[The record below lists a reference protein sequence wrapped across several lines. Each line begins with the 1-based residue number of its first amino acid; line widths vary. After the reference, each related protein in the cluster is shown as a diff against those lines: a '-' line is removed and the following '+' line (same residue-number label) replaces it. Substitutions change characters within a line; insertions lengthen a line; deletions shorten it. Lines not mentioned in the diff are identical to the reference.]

1 MFGNRKRKKKA
12 QPKEFL
18 KRGVLRDFDKLPET
32 QKLLLRG
39 TVYGFKTT
47 LDNTAPIGFDIY
59 LINEDKLME
68 FKNDFNTNDKDEHS
82 KRYKEWM
89 AYFGLD
95 YNLHRKKVQQMI
107 RGIYEYTGG
116 ELDYRNKRMLNE
128 VSYKQKSTIEKEK
141 KREQSKIV

>member
-1 MFGNRKRKKKA
+1 MFGKKKKKEV
-12 QPKEFL
+12 KEFL
-18 KRGVLRDFDKLPET
+18 KRGIVKDFDKLPET

-82 KRYKEWM
+82 KLYKEWM

-95 YNLHRKKVQQMI
+95 YNVHRKKVQQMI
-107 RGIYEYTGG
+107 RGIYEYTHGQ
-116 ELDYRNKRMLNE
+116 LDYRNSRMKNE
-128 VSYKQKSTIEKEK
+128 VSYKQKSTIKKEEEIEK
-141 KREQSKIV
+141 SKIV

>member
-68 FKNDFNTNDKDEHS
+68 FKNDFNTNDAGLHS

-95 YNLHRKKVQQMI
+95 YNLHRKVVQRMI

-116 ELDYRNKRMLNE
+116 ESDYRNKRMLNG

>member
-1 MFGNRKRKKKA
+1 MFGKKKKKEV
-12 QPKEFL
+12 KEFL
-18 KRGVLRDFDKLPET
+18 KRGIVKDFDKLPET

-68 FKNDFNTNDKDEHS
+68 FKNDFNTNDAELHS

-95 YNLHRKKVQQMI
+95 YNLHRKVVQRMI

>member
-1 MFGNRKRKKKA
+1 MFGKKKKKEV
-12 QPKEFL
+12 KEFL
-18 KRGVLRDFDKLPET
+18 KRGIVKDFDKLPET

-82 KRYKEWM
+82 KLYKEWM
-89 AYFGLD
+89 TYFGLD

-107 RGIYEYTGG
+107 RGIYEYTHGQ
-116 ELDYRNKRMLNE
+116 LDYRNSRMKNE
-128 VSYKQKSTIEKEK
+128 VSYKQKSTIKKEEEIEK
-141 KREQSKIV
+141 SKIV

>member
-1 MFGNRKRKKKA
+1 MFGKKKKKEV
-12 QPKEFL
+12 KEFL
-18 KRGVLRDFDKLPET
+18 KRETVKDFDKLPET

-89 AYFGLD
+89 AYFELD

-107 RGIYEYTGG
+107 RGIYEYTHGQ
-116 ELDYRNKRMLNE
+116 LDYRNSRMKNE
-128 VSYKQKSTIEKEK
+128 VSYKQKSTIKKEEEIEK
-141 KREQSKIV
+141 SKIV

>member
-1 MFGNRKRKKKA
+1 MFKKRKRKKKA

-18 KRGVLRDFDKLPET
+18 KREVFRDFDKLPET

-68 FKNDFNTNDKDEHS
+68 FKNDFNTNDAKLHS

-89 AYFGLD
+89 SYFGLD
-95 YNLHRKKVQQMI
+95 YNSHRKVVQRMI

-116 ELDYRNKRMLNE
+116 ELDYRNKRMRNE
-128 VSYKQKSTIEKEK
+128 VSYKQKSTIEKEE